1 LTYPYIDVAGMGLI
15 CALGQNVN
23 ETFDAIERNRSG
35 LRPMTRFQPPHH
47 DPLPVGQIAD
57 LADAGVMPLTHQM
70 ARKAANEAMKG
81 CDRPPDAVILGVTT
95 GGMAVTEEL
104 LKSEQLDAE
113 GFRYHAIG
121 SVAADLAAHYEC
133 SGPVLT
139 ISTACSSGGAAVAL
153 AMAMLRSGSYQ
164 RILAGGVDS
173 LCRLTYYGFKSL
185 HLIDPEGSRPM
196 DRQRRGMSVAEGAG
210 MLLLKATTETSDA
223 IQVLGAGLSC
233 DAHHP
238 AQPHPEGKGAEAAMQ
253 AALTDAGLS
262 TTQIDYIN
270 LHGTGT
276 TDNDRSEAR
285 AIRNLFG
292 KRSPDVSSIKG
303 ATGHSLAAAGAIE
316 AVIAAKA
323 IERGLLPGNT
333 GYGSPDPELELEPVT
348 APTGKSIQT
357 VMSNSFG
364 FGGNNATI
372 ILGRSETPQ
381 PMKTPVHEPLYIVG
395 WSAISG
401 AGGTS
406 ETLARLEQKG
416 DCRGVA
422 AAAEL
427 SRNLPPQMIRRL
439 KRLSLMT
446 VAMAADARSDGGDTE
461 IESVF
466 FGTGWG
472 SLSETNDFLHGLFES
487 DEKFPSPIDFIGSV
501 HNAPAGQVALA
512 HRATG
517 ANITVS
523 GGDYSFEQALLSA
536 QYLAPD
542 EATFLVMAADEGHE
556 KLSPLFDPSVAASS
570 PLSDGGGVLVLSR
583 RPVTGAPTIAL
594 KHFETGVG
602 DRLMP
607 DRLIDALGDRI
618 GRIGLLLAGIPTAQ
632 RSMGQTQLDYFIA
645 HTGYSGPII
654 DYRRQIGEFASASAV
669 AAVFAAAMV
678 KGSNRFENTSDIES
692 PTVLVLG
699 LGSSLTAM
707 EVSPHEGIAD
717 IG

>member
-1 LTYPYIDVAGMGLI
+1 
-15 CALGQNVN
+15 
-23 ETFDAIERNRSG
+23 
-35 LRPMTRFQPPHH
+35 
-47 DPLPVGQIAD
+47 
-57 LADAGVMPLTHQM
+57 
-70 ARKAANEAMKG
+70 
-81 CDRPPDAVILGVTT
+81 
-95 GGMAVTEEL
+95 
-104 LKSEQLDAE
+104 
-113 GFRYHAIG
+113 
-121 SVAADLAAHYEC
+121 
-133 SGPVLT
+133 
-139 ISTACSSGGAAVAL
+139 
-153 AMAMLRSGSYQ
+153 
-164 RILAGGVDS
+164 
-173 LCRLTYYGFKSL
+173 
-185 HLIDPEGSRPM
+185 
-196 DRQRRGMSVAEGAG
+196 
-210 MLLLKATTETSDA
+210 
-223 IQVLGAGLSC
+223 
-233 DAHHP
+233 
-238 AQPHPEGKGAEAAMQ
+238 
-253 AALTDAGLS
+253 
-262 TTQIDYIN
+262 
-270 LHGTGT
+270 
-276 TDNDRSEAR
+276 
-285 AIRNLFG
+285 
-292 KRSPDVSSIKG
+292 
-303 ATGHSLAAAGAIE
+303 
-316 AVIAAKA
+316 
-323 IERGLLPGNT
+323 
-333 GYGSPDPELELEPVT
+333 
-348 APTGKSIQT
+348 
-357 VMSNSFG
+357 
-364 FGGNNATI
+364 
-372 ILGRSETPQ
+372 
-381 PMKTPVHEPLYIVG
+381 
-395 WSAISG
+395 
-401 AGGTS
+401 
-406 ETLARLEQKG
+406 
-416 DCRGVA
+416 
-422 AAAEL
+422 
-427 SRNLPPQMIRRL
+427 
-439 KRLSLMT
+439 MT